1 MAYISAP
8 NPKLPV
14 TTTTAPTTAAACT
27 CPACTGLKCLDRTR
41 YFAGQLLT
49 DGDLNHEQSYL
60 LAKNRLHNRFLHG
73 WGVVCGMQVVCSECD
88 GWVTV
93 KTGYAIDPC
102 GNDIIVCQDYPF
114 NVLKAIQACCK
125 PAQTTSNCS
134 PLRYTPPPPTCQDV
148 SQTWCITIQYQEQ
161 QSRMVTPL
169 QQTSS
174 NGSCGTQG
182 QTTMSGGTRASS
194 SSSSSSSSTCGC
206 SSSASQTSS
215 TATTGACEP
224 TRVIEGFQVGVVCEA
239 PATSQTDG
247 PQPGTLEYQICQCV
261 DGLKTL
267 YAQNPL
273 PVGYS
278 PTDQQAYQAVCNYLS
293 TVQNALS
300 DSFVTH
306 CKLESKLADI
316 TVPTPPKDP
325 QPDPDPAYI
334 AKLQQVSAKIGE
346 TLIAAALD
354 CFCTSLLPP
363 CPPDPCDSRLILAC
377 VTVKNGKITN
387 ICHFGGGRRQ
397 VVTFPALFYWLSL
410 SGLGP
415 GLSDLCCGEEKM
427 RERFLDTTYVYREAF
442 TSTGFS
448 NAAMMN
454 HYVTSYVTQ
463 KIGAALTNA
472 AVPTA
477 TTVDLRGLV
486 GKNSADVSTALMSYQ
501 IATAP
506 LQLKRDGDNNANS
519 NIIVKDISADPAWTD
534 SAVASS
540 KQYAPAA
547 FNITQPLTVYFKGDV
562 AVGFDVTNPTD
573 VLNNQVINLQRQ
585 VTALGSQL
593 SQMQKQGAAAQ
604 PPGGAVPTTN

>member
-1 MAYISAP
+1 
-8 NPKLPV
+8 
-14 TTTTAPTTAAACT
+14 
-27 CPACTGLKCLDRTR
+27 
-41 YFAGQLLT
+41 LLT
-49 DGDLNHEQSYL
+49 EGDLNHEQSYL

-125 PAQTTSNCS
+125 PAQTTANCS
-134 PLRYTPPPPTCQDV
+134 PLRYTPAPPTCQDV

-169 QQTSS
+169 QQTAS

-182 QTTMSGGTRASS
+182 QSSMSGATRASS

-239 PATSQTDG
+239 PATSQSDG
-247 PQPGTLEYQICQCV
+247 PQPGTMDYQICQCV

-267 YAQNPL
+267 YAQNPI
-273 PVGYS
+273 PIGYVGS
-278 PTDQQAYQAVCNYLS
+278 DQQAYQAVCNYLS

-300 DSFVTH
+300 NSFVTH
-306 CKLESKLADI
+306 CQLESDLASI
-316 TVPTPPKDP
+316 KIPTPPTTP
-325 QPDPDPAYI
+325 PSPDGYLTQLQDLVI
-334 AKLQQVSAKIGE
+334 AKIVEI
-346 TLIAAALD
+346 LIAAALD

-363 CPPDPCDSRLILAC
+363 CPPDPCDNRLILAC
-377 VTVKNGKITN
+377 VTVKNGKIIS

-427 RERFLDTTYVYREAF
+427 RDRFLDTTYVANQAI

-454 HYVTSYVTQ
+454 HYVTSYLTQ
-463 KIGAALTNA
+463 NIGAALTNS

-477 TTVDLRGLV
+477 TTVDLRALV
-486 GKNSADVSTALMSYQ
+486 GQNSEAVSKMLVSYN
-501 IATAP
+501 IGS
-506 LQLKRDGDNNANS
+506 LQVKADGDNNANS
-519 NIIVKDISADPAWTD
+519 NIIIKDVSADPAWTD
-534 SAVASS
+534 YAVASS

-547 FNITQPLTVYFKGDV
+547 FNITQPLTVFMKGDLV
-562 AVGFDVTNPTD
+562 VGFDVTNPTD
-573 VLNNQVINLQRQ
+573 VLNNQVIKLQQQ

-593 SQMQKQGAAAQ
+593 TQLQTQIAAA
-604 PPGGAVPTTN
+604 PPAGAGNKTN